1 MNYTVIV
8 VVSLFVV
15 LTSIQYTLLQIL
27 GEVREIRK
35 LTQRNSS

>member
-27 GEVREIRK
+27 SEVREIRK

>member
-27 GEVREIRK
+27 NEVREIRK